1 MSGTHHRKAS
11 KLSVCLSVLH
21 ETFTTLALTF
31 SPLSHSL
38 KQEADKPAQDA
49 AVATRPQRLPSTHK
63 QPLVWVDLEMT
74 GASVHDAANSIL
86 APVYTFL
93 P

>member
-1 MSGTHHRKAS
+1 M
-11 KLSVCLSVLH
+11 CLSGLL
-21 ETFTTLALTF
+21 ENFATLALT
-31 SPLSHSL
+31 SYPLPHSV
-38 KQEADKPAQDA
+38 KQAAEKPAQDA

-74 GASVHDAANSIL
+74 GACVHEAARIHL
-86 APVYTFL
+86 APVYMFL